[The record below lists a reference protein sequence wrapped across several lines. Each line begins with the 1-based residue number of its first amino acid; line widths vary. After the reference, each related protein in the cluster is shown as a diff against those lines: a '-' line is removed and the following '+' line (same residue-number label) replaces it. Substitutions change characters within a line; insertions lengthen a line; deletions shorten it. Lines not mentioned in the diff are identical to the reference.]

1 MSQPHFTHN
10 ARRPPQ
16 QRRYKPQSNN
26 YNRHHRNNRRPD
38 TRDFRPRK
46 QRQAGPQEMFII
58 VGLLLVAIF
67 AWAYQTAAIDPLA
80 EQALLTLGAVF
91 VLSGIGA
98 AFYMMR
104 MHQKRRALRALKWA
118 NVDVMDGFT
127 FEQYVAAVMKSLGYD
142 VQMTAQSGDFGVDIL
157 AKKDGERIAVQ
168 IKRSRNFIGLGA
180 VQEVVAGM
188 YHYKC
193 DRSMVVTNSTFSDA
207 AKTLAASNNC
217 QLVDRSLFGQWI
229 LVFQQGSKRAK

>member
-1 MSQPHFTHN
+1 MSQPHFTN
-10 ARRPPQ
+10 NNYRRPQ
-16 QRRYKPQSNN
+16 QRRYKPRPNN
-26 YNRHHRNNRRPD
+26 NRHYNQNNRRPN
-38 TRDFRPRK
+38 TRDYRPRK
-46 QRQAGPQEMFII
+46 QRQAGPQEAF
-58 VGLLLVAIF
+58 VLLGLVVVALCV
-67 AWAYQTAAIDPLA
+67 WAYQAAAVDPLA
-80 EQALLTLGAVF
+80 QQVLTMLAAVF
-91 VLSGIGA
+91 VLSAAGA
-98 AFYMMR
+98 VFYMMR

-127 FEQYVAAVMKSLGYD
+127 FEQYVAAVMKSLGYE

-217 QLVDRSLFGQWI
+217 QLIDRSLFGQWI
-229 LVFQQGSKRAK
+229 LAFQQTGRRRA